1 MPRNLWVRT
10 LAFARARVAV
20 LAAAVL
26 LVVIAGALMFRRQTA
41 ATAPLPPLTG
51 PQQELRG
58 RLRAHVERLA
68 AGIGERNVFRP
79 DGLERAA
86 AYVEEQLGA
95 RGERVGSQEF
105 TSQGQKVRNLELER
119 RGGARASE
127 MVVVGAHYDSVLGSP
142 GANDN
147 GSGVAALLEVARLL
161 HGRPLP
167 RTLRLVAFVNEEPP
181 FFQGEEMGSVQYS
194 RRCKESGDDVV
205 AMLSLETIGYYSDA
219 PHSQAYPAGLG
230 LVYPGTGNFIGVV
243 GDVGSRALVHAVE
256 KPLRRHSPVPVVAA
270 ALPGFLPGVGWSD
283 QWAFWQQGYRA
294 VMLTDT
300 APFRY
305 PQYHTEAD
313 TADRLDYDRLARV
326 VWGVAE
332 TIAELASR

>member
-1 MPRNLWVRT
+1 
-10 LAFARARVAV
+10 
-20 LAAAVL
+20 
-26 LVVIAGALMFRRQTA
+26 
-41 ATAPLPPLTG
+41 
-51 PQQELRG
+51 
-58 RLRAHVERLA
+58 
-68 AGIGERNVFRP
+68 
-79 DGLERAA
+79 
-86 AYVEEQLGA
+86 VEEQLGA
-95 RGERVGSQEF
+95 PGERVGSQEF
-105 TSQGQKVRNLELER
+105 TSQGHKVRNLELER
-119 RGGARASE
+119 RGGERAAE
-127 MVVVGAHYDSVLGSP
+127 IVVVGAHYDSVLGSP